1 MQEQQTVEVIYGI
14 NPVKEAL
21 RAGMPIERAYTCKA
35 QGAVLP
41 LIGQLKAMKVPILEV
56 DEKRMSFLCPKEEGC
71 TPNHQGIVI
80 QLSAAAYVEVED
92 LLRAAARK
100 GEDPLIIVLDGI
112 TDPHNM
118 GAIMRSAEAL
128 GAHGIIIPKRRSAG
142 LSATAFRASSGAA
155 AHIGVARVT
164 NLAATLD
171 QLKEYGLWVAGTAAG
186 APDCNRANLK
196 GAVALCIGSEGD
208 GLAHLTE
215 QKCDFM
221 VGIPLK
227 GKTESLNASCAAT
240 VLIYEVLRQRI
251 GG

>member
-56 DEKRMSFLCPKEEGC
+56 DEKRMSFLCPKEEGR

-92 LLRAAARK
+92 LLRVAARK

-186 APDCNRANLK
+186 RAGLQPGELK
-196 GAVALCIGSEGD
+196 RRLG
-208 GLAHLTE
+208 
-215 QKCDFM
+215 
-221 VGIPLK
+221 PLH
-227 GKTESLNASCAAT
+227 
-240 VLIYEVLRQRI
+240 RQRRGWAGAFDRTEMRFY
-251 GG
+251 GGHSAEGEDGIAERFVRGHGVDL

>member
-1 MQEQQTVEVIYGI
+1 MYIYGR
-14 NPVKEAL
+14 NPVKEAYI
-21 RAGMPIERAYTCKA
+21 AGKTVDKIFVQKGEFDPMLSR
-35 QGAVLP
+35 VLK
-41 LIGQLKAMKVPILEV
+41 LAKEARTVVSYV
-56 DEKRMSFLCPKEEGC
+56 DKNMLDKLANGG
-71 TPNHQGIVI
+71 NHQGIV
-80 QLSAAAYVEVED
+80 AAVTDFSYCEVED
-92 LLRAAARK
+92 IINLANEK
-100 GEDPLIIVLDGI
+100 GEPLLIVILDGI
-112 TDPHNM
+112 TDPHNL
-118 GAIMRSAEAL
+118 GAILRSAEAL
-128 GAHGIIIPKRRSAG
+128 GVHGVIIPKRRSAG

-196 GAVALCIGSEGD
+196 GALALCIGSEGE

-227 GKTESLNASCAAT
+227 GRTESLNASCAAS
-240 VLIYEVLRQRI
+240 VLIYEVLRQRN
-251 GG
+251 G